1 MRVLYIG
8 GTGEISFSCIQESVR
23 AGHNVCVYNRGNHNA
38 GLPASVQHIKGD
50 VNDDAAYATLAAM
63 KFDAICQFR
72 VFTPE
77 QLQRDIELFAGKA
90 AQYVFISSESAYKRP
105 LQHWVITEDVP
116 LGNPFNA
123 YSRGKAECEMALR
136 GQSRLPYTIVRPGH
150 TLRFRIVSPFQLGAL
165 TARRMLAGRPL
176 VVPGDGNNLWTITYC
191 EDFAP
196 PFVRLL
202 GNEAALNDHFHLTS
216 DNAYS
221 WNEIHRA
228 TAKALGAPPLEMVH
242 VPSETL
248 IRYHPPW
255 EEWLFGDNGYSVTF
269 DNSKVKSVVGDFDC
283 PTTLDELMA
292 RTVGEFLGRGGLDE
306 DVDLKF
312 EALFDRI
319 VADQSGLGR

>member
-202 GNEAALNDHFHLTS
+202 GN
-216 DNAYS
+216 
-221 WNEIHRA
+221 
-228 TAKALGAPPLEMVH
+228 
-242 VPSETL
+242 
-248 IRYHPPW
+248 
-255 EEWLFGDNGYSVTF
+255 
-269 DNSKVKSVVGDFDC
+269 
-283 PTTLDELMA
+283 
-292 RTVGEFLGRGGLDE
+292 
-306 DVDLKF
+306 
-312 EALFDRI
+312 
-319 VADQSGLGR
+319 